1 MHGTDT
7 KSFIRTKEC
16 VYWHSPTAK
25 LERNKIGISV
35 LHPRQQGFEGDSQ
48 TRLSI
53 GVDHLPTFTAFE
65 QGIIGRAMP
74 YLSHSTAVATPFRG
88 VVGIDFIQDNS
99 LVKTTTLQYLFEFAK
114 RNSEYLSVEALAFA
128 AEPSEFLNRNVC
140 VKLECKIGDV
150 THNFTQPVL
159 DKAVLTVFESSKIFG
174 SFAISLVCK
183 RAEFGASFHNL
194 LSLVPDVFS
203 EIGLMQDF
211 SIRSKNGNRKTLAVH
226 INSKNVFARLE
237 NNIILV
243 QIGNKVSLCGI
254 SDSCAL
260 PAPKNKILKSLVAP
274 VLLNRNSK
282 PALGI
287 KGKLNK
293 LKGFGFEEFGIS
305 LSSVEFDSDVGD
317 CLAACW
323 FSGNLTQ
330 NIQNDTVL
338 ERGVFL
344 AG

>member
-35 LHPRQQGFEGDSQ
+35 LHPRQQGFEDDSQ

-74 YLSHSTAVATPFRG
+74 YLCHSTAVATPFRG
-88 VVGIDFIQDNS
+88 VVGIDYIQDNS

-114 RNSEYLSVEALAFA
+114 RNPEYLPVEALAFT
-128 AEPSEFLNRNVC
+128 AEPSELLNRNVC
-140 VKLECKIGDV
+140 IKLECKIGDV
-150 THNFTQPVL
+150 THYLTQPVL
-159 DKAVLTVFESSKIFG
+159 DKTVFTVFEASKIFG
-174 SFAISLVCK
+174 SFAISFIGK
-183 RAEFGASFHNL
+183 RAELGTSCHNL
-194 LSLVPDVFS
+194 LSLMPDVFS
-203 EIGLMQDF
+203 EVGLMQDF
-211 SIRSKNGNRKTLAVH
+211 SIRSKNGNCKALTIH
-226 INSKNVFARLE
+226 INSEKVFARLE
-237 NNIILV
+237 DNVFLV
-243 QIGNKVSLCGI
+243 QIGDQMPLCRI
-254 SDSCAL
+254 SNSCAL
-260 PAPKNKILKSLVAP
+260 PASKNESLKSLIAP
-274 VLLNRNSK
+274 VLFDRDCK
-282 PALGI
+282 PAFGI

-293 LKGFGFEEFGIS
+293 LKRFSFEEFGIA

-317 CLAACW
+317 CLAAFW
-323 FSGNLTQ
+323 LSGNLTQ

-338 ERGVFL
+338 KRGVFL